1 MKRPWPL
8 MAFVL
13 LVLSVPSAAADDAA
27 ADEQAQSIV
36 HLLDYVAV
44 DYPGFVRDG
53 KVIDEQEYKE
63 QLEFARHAADLLQ
76 RLPRTASSTRLAR
89 DAATLRARIEA
100 KAPGEEVSRLA
111 NALRWEVIAAYDI
124 AVVPKRAPNLQLGG
138 QRYAAICASCHG
150 AEGRGNGPAANG
162 MNPAPADFHDAARM
176 SQRSIYGLY
185 STISL
190 GVRGTPMPAFRQLS
204 DDERWALAFYVA
216 SLGVDPAH
224 VERGRALWQQGKT
237 DFASTD
243 LRALATLAPSEVA
256 RLRGDD
262 ALAVFSFLK
271 SRPQALAGTG
281 EAPFELTRRLL
292 DDSQAALRSG
302 NRQRAQ
308 ELALAAYLEGYE
320 PVEGTLDTVDRGLRV
335 EIEAQMMAYR
345 NLLARG
351 GTLEQAAAQHERL
364 RSLLGVAGQKLSSSE
379 LSPSAAAFSAFLI
392 ILREG
397 LEAVLVLAAIL
408 AFVSRSGQPGARRY
422 VHAGWLAAAALG
434 VATWAAASTLID
446 ISGANREV
454 TEGVTALIA
463 SGMLVYVGYWLHDK
477 AHAKAWASYI
487 QKQAGTALGAGTLW
501 SLSLLAFFAVYRE
514 LFEIIL
520 FYEAL
525 WAQAGPDGHA
535 AIAGGAV
542 GGAALLT
549 AAAVAIFRFGVRL
562 PIGPFFSVCA
572 VLLLVMAIAF
582 AGQGVAALQEA
593 GVIPADPVAFVRLP
607 LLGLFPTVQT
617 LAAQAV
623 VVAIMVTVF
632 AWSRMAHRH
641 PRVGP
646 GAA

>member
-1 MKRPWPL
+1 MNRPWRL

-13 LVLSVPSAAADDAA
+13 LAFGLASAAAADAPG
-27 ADEQAQSIV
+27 DEQLQSTV

-44 DYPGFVRDG
+44 DYPKFVRDG

-63 QLEFARHAADLLQ
+63 QLEFARRAGDLL
-76 RLPRTASSTRLAR
+76 RKLPRTTSSTRLAR
-89 DAATLRARIEA
+89 DAESLRARIEA

-111 NALRWEVIAAYDI
+111 NALRWEVIAAYNI
-124 AVVPKRAPNLQLGG
+124 AVAPKRAPDLRLGR
-138 QRYAAICASCHG
+138 QRYAVVCSSCHG
-150 AEGRGNGPAANG
+150 AEGRGNGPAAKG
-162 MNPAPADFHDAARM
+162 MSPAPADFHDSARM
-176 SQRSIYGLY
+176 SQRSAYSLY

-190 GVRGTPMPAFRQLS
+190 GVGGTAMPAFRQLS

-216 SLGVDPAH
+216 SLGVDPAQ
-224 VERGRALWQQGKT
+224 VERGRVLWQQRKA
-237 DFASTD
+237 DSAATD
-243 LRALATLAPSEVA
+243 LRALATLTPSEVA
-256 RLRGDD
+256 RLRGAD

-271 SRPQALAGTG
+271 SRPQALARGA
-281 EAPFELTRRLL
+281 EAPLELTQRLL
-292 DDSQAALRSG
+292 DESEAALRSG

-345 NLLARG
+345 NLLGRG
-351 GTLEQAAAQHERL
+351 GTLEQATAQHERL
-364 RSLLGVAGQKLSSSE
+364 RSLLGVAAQKLASGE

-408 AFVSRSGQPGARRY
+408 AFVSRSGRPGARRY

-463 SGMLVYVGYWLHDK
+463 SAMLVYVGYWLHDK

-487 QKQAGTALGAGTLW
+487 QAQAGTALGAGTLW
-501 SLSLLAFFAVYRE
+501 SLSILAFFAVYRE

-535 AIAGGAV
+535 AIAGGAA

-593 GVIPADPVAFVRLP
+593 GVMAADPVAFVRLP

-617 LAAQAV
+617 LAAQAA
-623 VVAIMVTVF
+623 VVAIMVAVF
-632 AWSRMAHRH
+632 AWSRMARRQ
-641 PRVGP
+641 PRGGP